1 MERCDDDELLL
12 LLLLMVV
19 GLLILVAEFAEC
31 TRSRL
36 SRGGDVAITVTV
48 AAIDGGEVMIGTI
61 VVSDLEVV
69 IDGLEDARP
78 ADVCGRDGCVDEEEF
93 IADDGCAEKDAGR
106 AVAEVGRGAFGRGP
120 GLQEKGEMDFW
131 YTEQVMAGMVGA
143 VISCVLVRIC
153 PIKR

>member
-1 MERCDDDELLL
+1 MLLMDRCDEDELLL
-12 LLLLMVV
+12 LLLLIVV
-19 GLLILVAEFAEC
+19 GLLILVEELAEC

-36 SRGGDVAITVTV
+36 SRGGDVAVAV
-48 AAIDGGEVMIGTI
+48 AAVDGGEVMIGTI

-78 ADVCGRDGCVDEEEF
+78 EDVCGRDGCVDDEF
-93 IADDGCAEKDAGR
+93 VADDGCAEKDAGR

-131 YTEQVMAGMVGA
+131 YTEQVMAGMVETVVVYAGA
-143 VISCVLVRIC
+143 YNVR
-153 PIKR
+153 